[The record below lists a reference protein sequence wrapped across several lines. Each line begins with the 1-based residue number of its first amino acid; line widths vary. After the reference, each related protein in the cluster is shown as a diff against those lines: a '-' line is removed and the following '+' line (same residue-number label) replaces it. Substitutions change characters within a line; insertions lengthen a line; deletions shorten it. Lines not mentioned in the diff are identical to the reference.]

1 MWQLLFPLALG
12 LGISAAAASQEV
24 APQPIPVVVRESLS
38 QHLAANRIIE
48 QSLPVHPL
56 SAQLFEE
63 VMALGLRE
71 MPSERGMLQRALVLT
86 YGDRA
91 FGLYALDAYLRD
103 TPAGENPAAFCE
115 WLCRAHPEFRTSAR
129 ALDYL
134 LEQSSKA
141 EATCEAW
148 ATEAGA
154 SRLGIFARMR
164 RAGYETTRDPLLA
177 TQWLLSAWALE
188 PAAPLNTIIAERTQD
203 IFREHKQHLF
213 GAPFSA
219 HTLGVPVPPPIVRRV
234 QRTLET
240 LVSTEHPQ
248 QMVFLKA
255 LWQARANGGDEL
267 RDMLAITDAPPNW
280 RLPMLF
286 TLATIEREQELA
298 LTYMEEALTLAEPT
312 DPDGMRAAEIG
323 VAGFLFGPPVLQP
336 GDKPA
341 TPEEATARMALIGR
355 MNTLRG
361 LFLERQQKSSQ
372 ELSGDERAY
381 YAMLIARRQILGFQ
395 SAQASATLDAADA
408 LPLVSAPYREALATL
423 RAHMDDPGF
432 FAAAGSAP

>member
-1 MWQLLFPLALG
+1 MWRILLPLALG
-12 LGISAAAASQEV
+12 LGISAAATSQEV

-86 YGDRA
+86 YGDRT

-103 TPAGENPAAFCE
+103 TPAGENPAAYCE
-115 WLCRAHPEFRTSAR
+115 WLCHAHPEFRTSAR

-134 LEQSSKA
+134 LEQASNP
-141 EATCEAW
+141 EAICEAW

-177 TQWLLSAWALE
+177 TQWLLSAWTLE
-188 PAAPLNTIIAERTQD
+188 PVAPVDAIIAGQALN
-203 IFREHKQHLF
+203 IFREHNQQLF
-213 GAPFSA
+213 GAPLSA

-240 LVSTEHPQ
+240 LVSTKHPQ
-248 QMVFLKA
+248 QMAFLKA
-255 LWQARANGGDEL
+255 LWQPRANGGDEL
-267 RDMLAITDAPPNW
+267 RDMLAMTDAPTSW
-280 RLPMLF
+280 RLPLLF
-286 TLATIEREQELA
+286 KLAMIAREQELA

-323 VAGFLFGPPVLQP
+323 MAGFLFGPPVLQP
-336 GDKPA
+336 GGKPA

-361 LFLERQQKSSQ
+361 QFLERHQKSSQ

-408 LPLVSAPYREALATL
+408 LPVVSAPYREALATL